1 MDVRHLRH
9 FVAVAEEGTVT
20 RAAERLGM
28 QQPPLSQQ
36 IRALEQELGTQLLR
50 RLPRGVEMTEAGRVL
65 LAEAREI
72 LDRMDR
78 AVARVRRAGKGEEGT
93 LAIGYT
99 SSASFHPFVLDAIR
113 AFGEAHPRVSLALE
127 ESNTGELVAS
137 IHAEQ
142 MDVAFVRSPVAL
154 MQGLT
159 VHRLLDEEMVAA
171 IPADHPL
178 ARAGRR
184 KATAALALTALKD
197 ERMIL
202 YRRRTGPGLYDTIVA
217 ACHAAGFSPNVEQE
231 APRIVSTLNLV
242 AAGVGVSL
250 VPACLAKL
258 HFEGV
263 VYRPLDASARLLAPL
278 NLTRPATG
286 LSVVATRF
294 VDHVRRA
301 ARRWKANGQG
311 R

>member
-1 MDVRHLRH
+1 MDIRHLRY

-20 RAAERLGM
+20 RAAERLGI

-36 IRALEQELGTQLLR
+36 IRQLEDELGTRLLR
-50 RLPRGVEMTEAGRVL
+50 RLPRGVELTEAGRVL

-72 LDRMDR
+72 LDRMGR
-78 AVARVRRAGKGEEGT
+78 AVARVRRSGKGEEGS
-93 LAIGYT
+93 LAIGFT

-127 ESNTGELVAS
+127 ESNTGELVTN

-142 MDVAFVRSPVAL
+142 MDVAFIRSPVKL
-154 MQGLT
+154 VQGLV
-159 VHRLLDEEMVAA
+159 VHRLLDEEMFAA

-178 ARAGRR
+178 AAAGRR
-184 KATAALALTALKD
+184 KAPQPLPLTALKD

-202 YRRRTGPGLYDTIVA
+202 YRRRTGPGLYDTIVS
-217 ACHAAGFSPNVEQE
+217 ACHAAGFTPSVEQE

-242 AAGVGVSL
+242 AAGVGVSV
-250 VPACLAKL
+250 VPACLARL

-263 VYRPLDASARLLAPL
+263 VYRPLAPASRLLAPL
-278 NLTRPATG
+278 KWRK
-286 LSVVATRF
+286 S
-294 VDHVRRA
+294 
-301 ARRWKANGQG
+301 
-311 R
+311 